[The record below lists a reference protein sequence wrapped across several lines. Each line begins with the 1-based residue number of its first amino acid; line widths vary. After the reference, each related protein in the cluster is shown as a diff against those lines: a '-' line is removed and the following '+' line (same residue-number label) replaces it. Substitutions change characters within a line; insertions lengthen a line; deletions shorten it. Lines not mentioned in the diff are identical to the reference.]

1 MVKEEKRA
9 KVDVRLVLLLMGEL
23 VGRVSILILRRVY

>member
-1 MVKEEKRA
+1 MMKEEKRA
-9 KVDVRLVLLLMGEL
+9 KVDVRLVLLLTGEL